1 MSDTFVPRKTLAL
14 DMICL
19 LLLSFQ
25 YLIIKMKDVSE
36 IFVRSLIYLH
46 IMFIIQSMRRDYYV
60 GVLIAD
66 TYNSFLMEAQLKF

>member
-46 IMFIIQSMRRDYYV
+46 IMFIIQSMRRDYYI

>member
-1 MSDTFVPRKTLAL
+1 MSDSFVQRKTLAL

-36 IFVRSLIYLH
+36 IFVRSLTYPH
-46 IMFIIQSMRRDYYV
+46 IMSIIQSTKRDCYI
-60 GVLIAD
+60 GVLIAEILN
-66 TYNSFLMEAQLKF
+66 YFLMEAQLKF